1 MSTKEKST
9 GLHVPEQNHIPPM
22 PPVKPAACEVI
33 TIPVSE
39 YIYLQRID
47 AFMDVL
53 LQADNYNNNQVV
65 AGIRK
70 AVLSMRNPG
79 EGGAY
84 Q

>member
-1 MSTKEKST
+1 MSAKEKST
-9 GLHVPEQNHIPPM
+9 GLETPEYRKMTPP
-22 PPVKPAACEVI
+22 PAPKPAACEVI

-79 EGGAY
+79 EGGAD